1 MLKSLKCGELFPHQE
16 INCMESSLLIYT
28 MFYID
33 QGGQDIEKGSVS
45 FNNNC

>member
-33 QGGQDIEKGSVS
+33 QGGQDI
-45 FNNNC
+45 